1 MNQEEYFKD
10 TYLESLPFPMFKTNW
25 YEKRILKKALKETNS
40 KYLCHRIK
48 YGVRPF
54 FDTGL
59 VKKVQAYSE
68 GHLSIKLGTTVEMTY
83 QIDTYELRDIWIR
96 KLLAYKPE

>member
-1 MNQEEYFKD
+1 MNQEQ
-10 TYLESLPFPMFKTNW
+10 LESLPYPMFKTNW
-25 YEKRILKKALKETNS
+25 YEKRILKKALKETNRQ
-40 KYLCHRIK
+40 YLCNRIK

-59 VKKVQAYSE
+59 VEKVQAHSE
-68 GHLSIKLGTTVEMTY
+68 GHLAIKLSTTVETAH
-83 QIDTYELRDIWIR
+83 QIDTAELRDIWIR